1 MNASRNIPVISKDS
15 NIKLYAHQQ
24 DAYVKLSKWNTRTT
38 GDPAGLLV
46 LPTGGGKTL
55 TATYWLIQNVLSE
68 GKKVLWIAH
77 RYSLL
82 DQAYYSFER
91 VCCKNIAVGQKN
103 SYKCK
108 IISGL
113 HESAYSIN
121 PDDDIVIASK
131 ASLSVKKDA
140 FRNWLE
146 KKHDNFYFIIDEVHH
161 TPARGYRNLI
171 QDMRQYGGKFF
182 MLGLTATPFRTDEAE
197 KGWMKAVFTDDTLYR
212 ISMSD
217 LISRGILS
225 KPEFQRIPTDIDMK
239 QLFIDNNARDVYN
252 RIIRDKKFDIDKNK
266 RAANLIAK
274 HYQRNTFIVQTYQK
288 MPQNTEKL

>member
-1 MNASRNIPVISKDS
+1 MNASGNIPVISKDS

-55 TATYWLIQNVLSE
+55 TATYWLMQNVLSK

-82 DQAYYSFER
+82 DQAYYSFEM
-91 VCCKNIAVGQKN
+91 VCHKNISSGNKTGY
-103 SYKCK
+103 SYR
-108 IISGL
+108 II
-113 HESAYSIN
+113 
-121 PDDDIVIASK
+121 
-131 ASLSVKKDA
+131 
-140 FRNWLE
+140 
-146 KKHDNFYFIIDEVHH
+146 FYFIIDEAHH
-161 TPARGYRNLI
+161 APARGYRNLI

-182 MLGLTATPFRTDEAE
+182 MLGLTATPFRTDEKE
-197 KGWMKAVFTDDTLYR
+197 KGLLKKVFPDDILYR
-212 ISMSD
+212 TSISD
-217 LISRGILS
+217 LVIKGILS
-225 KPEFQRIPTDIDMK
+225 TPIFERKDTNLDMR
-239 QLFIDNNARDVYN
+239 QLFKDNNARDVYN

-288 MPQNTEKL
+288 MPQNTEKLWSLHLIRLWQNCCINISKLKMSK